1 MLNIDAEIYREF
13 RCKADKCKHS
23 CCKGWEID
31 IDEDTLEYYK
41 GLDTELGNE
50 IMKNIQEG
58 EDTFFKLISDERC
71 PFLKD
76 NGLCKIIEE
85 LGEDGLCDICRL
97 HPRFFEDI
105 NDYSLAGVGL
115 SCEKATELLFKKTSL
130 AFIISDNEKK
140 IGFTE
145 LLKLLDIDIPED
157 YLKLSKVIPD
167 YLEESKI
174 ESILDIF
181 FNTEPIDNNWKNEV
195 LLIKSDY
202 KDLLDESI
210 VKNLEIKKYEVIY
223 QYILFRQLEL
233 TAKYGTKRIIDYAV
247 YSIIFIMLYAIIF
260 HVETEAVRRWSEQI
274 EYNEDNID
282 YLIGK
287 AEV

>member
-31 IDEDTLEYYK
+31 IDEDTLEFYK

-50 IMKNIQEG
+50 IMQNIQEG
-58 EDTFFKLISDERC
+58 EDTFFRLTSDERC

-115 SCEKATELLFKKTSL
+115 SCEKATELLFEKTSL

-174 ESILDIF
+174 ESILDKF
-181 FNTEPIDNNWKNEV
+181 FNTEPIDDNWKNEV

-223 QYILFRQLEL
+223 QYILFRQLEQIE
-233 TAKYGTKRIIDYAV
+233 KYGTKRIIDYAV

-260 HVETEAVRRWSEQI
+260 HDETEAVRRWSEQI